1 MKEDRNVLRGIMVL
15 INDKFVGDVI
25 LMIEDFID
33 NFSLHCYDWNEYKKQ
48 INILKLIFSLSA
60 LWVFTQYS
68 NIFTPSLNSSLTC
81 LLHKTNALGLVDL

>member
-1 MKEDRNVLRGIMVL
+1 MVL

-48 INILKLIFSLSA
+48 INFLKLIFYLSA
-60 LWVFTQYS
+60 L
-68 NIFTPSLNSSLTC
+68 
-81 LLHKTNALGLVDL
+81 